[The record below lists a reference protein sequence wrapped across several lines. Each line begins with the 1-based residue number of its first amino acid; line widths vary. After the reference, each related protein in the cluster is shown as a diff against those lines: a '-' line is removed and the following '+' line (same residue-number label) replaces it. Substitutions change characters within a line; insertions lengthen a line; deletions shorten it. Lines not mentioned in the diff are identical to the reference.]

1 MRLGQAC
8 GTYVKL
14 DYSRPDT
21 QQALPM
27 IEGTALACL
36 ETAALNFDTPQRRSS
51 LKRLGPFCHCR
62 QRYERNL
69 RRIHAS
75 RFVSTRGVWQK
86 PKKPS
91 HPMRYGV
98 RSSISC
104 CKLIPRVRRVLSRT
118 SVLNLSRAFGA
129 MRRSLPSL
137 EMLNPKNL
145 RSSGCAAALFA
156 TLTFSRSFWVRNRLI
171 EAITR
176 SPARRLRT

>member
-1 MRLGQAC
+1 
-8 GTYVKL
+8 VKL
-14 DYSRPDT
+14 DYGRPDT

-86 PKKPS
+86 PMYLANSAVPRAECGGAQAPVGSGSLWTAQTVHLLYREQSFYTESS
-91 HPMRYGV
+91 H
-98 RSSISC
+98 
-104 CKLIPRVRRVLSRT
+104 
-118 SVLNLSRAFGA
+118 
-129 MRRSLPSL
+129 
-137 EMLNPKNL
+137 
-145 RSSGCAAALFA
+145 SGMA
-156 TLTFSRSFWVRNRLI
+156 
-171 EAITR
+171 
-176 SPARRLRT
+176 